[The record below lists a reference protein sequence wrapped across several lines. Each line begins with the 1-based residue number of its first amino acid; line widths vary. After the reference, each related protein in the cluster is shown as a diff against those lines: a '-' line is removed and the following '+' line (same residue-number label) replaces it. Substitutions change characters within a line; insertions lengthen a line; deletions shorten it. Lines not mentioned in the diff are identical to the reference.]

1 MNIYVW
7 AVILGGCIVTVI
19 PRVLPIAVISKMN
32 LNPKVEEFLKYIPL
46 SILSSL
52 IGVELF
58 TNDDS
63 ISFVINYKEI
73 LAALPTIIIGFK
85 KKNLLL
91 TVLVGIISIAL
102 LRLFL

>member
-52 IGVELF
+52 IGVE
-58 TNDDS
+58 
-63 ISFVINYKEI
+63 
-73 LAALPTIIIGFK
+73 
-85 KKNLLL
+85 
-91 TVLVGIISIAL
+91 
-102 LRLFL
+102 